1 MEIGRTL
8 SHYRIVE
15 QIGSGGMGVVYRA
28 EDTRLGRDVA
38 LKFLPE
44 DLAGDSHALERFR
57 REARTASALN
67 HPHICTIHDIDE
79 VDGRLFI
86 TTELLE
92 GKTLKQHIDRRP
104 LATGELLRLAVQIA
118 DALQAAH
125 AKGIV
130 HRDIKPANIF
140 VTESGQAKVL
150 DFGLAKTVQ
159 GRNQAGEIA
168 EASFRSTE
176 ITDEALTAPG
186 AAVGTIAYMSPEQ
199 ARGEPLDARTDLFS
213 FGIVLYEMATGHPAF
228 TGNTAAV
235 VFQGILDR
243 SPPPPSSVNPN
254 LPPEVD
260 GIVARALEKDP
271 KLRYQ
276 TASDLGSDLER
287 SRRAVESGSSGAPPA
302 VRRRRFVGR
311 LLGASLVVALLGLA
325 AWFSLQPGTD
335 GAIDSLAV
343 LPFENGSADPDLEY
357 LSDGLTDSLINSF
370 AELRSIR
377 IVHRSRV
384 FQYKGQASLPEEVGR
399 ELGVRGG
406 ADGAGDHAG
415 GQPGRQGVARGRG
428 WWFPAVG

>member
-1 MEIGRTL
+1 
-8 SHYRIVE
+8 
-15 QIGSGGMGVVYRA
+15 MGVVYRA

-176 ITDEALTAPG
+176 ITDEALTSPWRGGRDDRLHVSRAG
-186 AAVGTIAYMSPEQ
+186 AW
-199 ARGEPLDARTDLFS
+199 
-213 FGIVLYEMATGHPAF
+213 
-228 TGNTAAV
+228 
-235 VFQGILDR
+235 
-243 SPPPPSSVNPN
+243 
-254 LPPEVD
+254 
-260 GIVARALEKDP
+260 RA
-271 KLRYQ
+271 
-276 TASDLGSDLER
+276 
-287 SRRAVESGSSGAPPA
+287 SRRANRPVL
-302 VRRRRFVGR
+302 VRHRALRDGDRTPGIHGQYGGGR
-311 LLGASLVVALLGLA
+311 LPGDPRSQPA
-325 AWFSLQPGTD
+325 A
-335 GAIDSLAV
+335 
-343 LPFENGSADPDLEY
+343 
-357 LSDGLTDSLINSF
+357 
-370 AELRSIR
+370 AEQRE
-377 IVHRSRV
+377 
-384 FQYKGQASLPEEVGR
+384 PE
-399 ELGVRGG
+399 
-406 ADGAGDHAG
+406 
-415 GQPGRQGVARGRG
+415 
-428 WWFPAVG
+428 PAP